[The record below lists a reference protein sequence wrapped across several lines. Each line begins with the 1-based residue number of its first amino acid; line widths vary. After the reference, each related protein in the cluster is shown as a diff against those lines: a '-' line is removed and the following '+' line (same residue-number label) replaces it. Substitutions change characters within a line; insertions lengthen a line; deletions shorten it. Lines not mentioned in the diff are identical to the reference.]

1 MAAHGSHPIGAGAQM
16 ILPYLT
22 IGSVLMLGYWAAS
35 MLVRHRGRGGH
46 GGREA
51 AAGAVRADRGRT
63 IYRNTPMAD
72 VEFDTR
78 GLP

>member
-1 MAAHGSHPIGAGAQM
+1 MAPHGSHPIGAGAQV

-35 MLVRHRGRGGH
+35 LLVRNRGRGA
-46 GGREA
+46 REA
-51 AAGAVRADRGRT
+51 ATSAMRADRGRT
-63 IYRNTPMAD
+63 IYRNTPMAG